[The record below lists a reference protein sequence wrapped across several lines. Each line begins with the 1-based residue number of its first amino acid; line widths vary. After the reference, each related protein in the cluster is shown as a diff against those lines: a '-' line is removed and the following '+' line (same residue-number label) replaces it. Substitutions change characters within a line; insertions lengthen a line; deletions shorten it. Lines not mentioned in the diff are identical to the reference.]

1 MIRDEPNAYLY
12 LAPLLILLLLTYCV
26 ESEKDSLSQSILS
39 FQTKSFESSS
49 NIQYLISNIQH
60 IDFWHSVI
68 SIRHLMQRHSLSSP
82 HPIYFTLVVTT
93 FSTCPG
99 LNYLFIWFF
108 LNRIVS
114 AFTLARVQGI
124 RPGSNRATCVTTW

>member
-1 MIRDEPNAYLY
+1 MPFYIRLTLNPLGSICMYLFFTSVSCIS
-12 LAPLLILLLLTYCV
+12 LLVNCPTFYTYISHDLLLCLV
-26 ESEKDSLSQSILS
+26 AVRHPI
-39 FQTKSFESSS
+39 S
-49 NIQYLISNIQH
+49 NIQYPY

-114 AFTLARVQGI
+114 AFTLARC
-124 RPGSNRATCVTTW
+124 AEVTFSFLLTT